1 MSESFSLLNIAG
13 GKSKDLNRENSVF
26 KDNTIIIERDT
37 GKFKWG
43 DGKQPYQLL
52 EYVGK
57 NTLEDAILK
66 KLNTTNKADSYALID
81 AAGKLPDT
89 VIPDNILRVN
99 TTLMMAGTAEN
110 ADQFYMDYMEATKNK

>member
-13 GKSKDLNRENSVF
+13 GNSKDLNRENIVF